1 MDYQVRRA
9 MNAVCQSSHGEVPLQ
24 AREMLQARRVRLQAG
39 GGGALKIAY
48 ICGLA
53 AGSKARLE
61 PRVGEV

>member
-1 MDYQVRRA
+1 M
-9 MNAVCQSSHGEVPLQ
+9 Q

-48 ICGLA
+48 ICGLE